1 MFTGSEDQQRCSSSF
16 PGSAGRGVAHASRV
30 LVLASRRN
38 NLSKSLRWRDGSV
51 STRDTCA
58 TRQPVLPRDIRA
70 RAFTLL
76 EIMLAVIIL
85 GMMSLAIYRFVQAN
99 VTAMRVSSEADVVEA
114 RYDGLRELLSQ
125 QLQSLPP
132 GTGALTGEPLKIE
145 GHDRDELSWVCPAGP
160 GLLTR
165 YATGD
170 FQVSLRLR
178 PHDAKSRQLDLGLLR
193 KPKDDTAVSNEHETW
208 VRLIDNVGTLQI
220 RFFDSRLNTWV
231 QRWTDTV
238 TLPRLVKVVIG
249 RTDATAP
256 KEITVPLARM
266 PL

>member
-1 MFTGSEDQQRCSSSF
+1 MFTGSEGRQRCSSSF
-16 PGSAGRGVAHASRV
+16 PGSAGCRVAHASRV
-30 LVLASRRN
+30 LVSASRRN
-38 NLSKSLRWRDGSV
+38 NLSKSPRWRDASV
-51 STRDTCA
+51 STRDACA
-58 TRQPVLPRDIRA
+58 TRQTALPGTLRA

-99 VTAMRVSSEADVVEA
+99 VTAVRISSEADAAEA
-114 RYDGLRELLSQ
+114 RYDGLRELLTQ

-132 GTGALTGEPLKIE
+132 GTGALTGEPLKID
-145 GHDRDELSWVCPAGP
+145 GHDRDELTWFCPAGP

-178 PHDAKSRQLDLGLLR
+178 AHDAKSRQLDLGLLR
-193 KPKDDTAVSNEHETW
+193 KPKDDKAVANEHETW
-208 VRLIDNVGTLQI
+208 VRLIDNVGTLKI

-238 TLPRLVKVVIG
+238 T
-249 RTDATAP
+249 
-256 KEITVPLARM
+256 
-266 PL
+266 

>member
-1 MFTGSEDQQRCSSSF
+1 MFTGSEDEKRCSSSF
-16 PGSAGRGVAHASRV
+16 PGSATSR
-30 LVLASRRN
+30 
-38 NLSKSLRWRDGSV
+38 
-51 STRDTCA
+51 
-58 TRQPVLPRDIRA
+58 PVLTRDIRA

-99 VTAMRVSSEADVVEA
+99 VTAMRVSSEADAVEA
-114 RYDGLRELLSQ
+114 RYDGLRELLTQ

-132 GTGALTGEPLKIE
+132 GTGALAGEPLKIE

>member
-1 MFTGSEDQQRCSSSF
+1 MFTASEDRQRCSSSF
-16 PGSAGRGVAHASRV
+16 PGSAGRRVAHASRA
-30 LVLASRRN
+30 LPGRR
-38 NLSKSLRWRDGSV
+38 L
-51 STRDTCA
+51 TR
-58 TRQPVLPRDIRA
+58 VF
-70 RAFTLL
+70 AFTLL

-99 VTAMRVSSEADVVEA
+99 VTAMRVSSEADAVEA
-114 RYDGLRELLSQ
+114 RYDGLRELLTQ

-132 GTGALTGEPLKIE
+132 GAAALAGEPLKID
-145 GHDRDELSWVCPAGP
+145 GHDRDELTWFCPAGP

-170 FQVSLRLR
+170 FRVSLRLR
-178 PHDAKSRQLDLGLLR
+178 ARDAKSRQLDLGLLR
-193 KPKDDTAVSNEHETW
+193 KPKADTAVSNEHETW

-256 KEITVPLARM
+256 TEITVPLARM

>member
-1 MFTGSEDQQRCSSSF
+1 MFTGSEDQKRCSSSF
-16 PGSAGRGVAHASRV
+16 PGGATSR
-30 LVLASRRN
+30 
-38 NLSKSLRWRDGSV
+38 
-51 STRDTCA
+51 
-58 TRQPVLPRDIRA
+58 PVLPRDIRA

-99 VTAMRVSSEADVVEA
+99 VTAMRVSSEVDAVEA
-114 RYDGLRELLSQ
+114 RYDGLRELLTQ

-132 GTGALTGEPLKIE
+132 GTGALAGEPLKIG
-145 GHDRDELSWVCPAGP
+145 GHDRDELSWVCSAGP

-178 PHDAKSRQLDLGLLR
+178 PHDGKSRQLDLGLLR